1 MPIYSPT
8 GFLDITNATLRTSNT
23 ECQNLQIGS
32 GNVYVTTDLTSNL
45 VLNLENITNL
55 GNSTSNTMRFINTTT
70 GLTVASNAL
79 VTGNVTAGS
88 FIGDGSGLTSIPP
101 SAITGTL
108 SQWSDGTNSDVY
120 IASNVG
126 IGNVH
131 TLTSNTLQ
139 VGANLYV
146 RDADANVLTV
156 TGNVAA
162 TYFEGDGSK
171 LTGISSTLQAIT
183 TAQATTTDTVSFLNA
198 TTGFTVAS
206 NILVTGN
213 VTAGSFM
220 GDGSG
225 LTGISS
231 TLQAITDGGNV
242 TSNVVQFSNATT
254 GLVTTAN
261 IEVGGD
267 LKIDGLTA
275 GTVPYVDTDKFL
287 KNSFI
292 SMTGDTTVITSNLDV
307 TGNIFMRGDRF
318 VVESETKL
326 INDAIIGIANNNVSS
341 ATDIGIL
348 MQRPDANVAIIHH
361 GGTNELSFAYT
372 QNDLEAT
379 DITNDLS
386 KELTINVVGHV
397 ITQNNLTVGGTL
409 KLNTITAAA
418 THSLQAVTGV
428 GSVTSNTVQF
438 SNATTSLTADSNIL
452 VTGNVTAATFLGDG
466 SGLTA
471 LPAAEI
477 TGTLTVANGGT
488 GVVQKTGTGSLVL
501 SDTPTFTGTV
511 TAVTFSGSGS
521 GLTALPAAEI
531 TGTLAVANGGTG
543 VTGST
548 GTGDVVLSIAP
559 AFSGNVTVDTNTLF
573 VDSTNNRV
581 GVGTDSPS
589 SKLTVNQIP
598 EHRSSYD
605 HSLAPMTITNR
616 TVTSNTILND
626 PKHVLNL
633 AREGTSG
640 EAYGANAT
648 FKLSRWENNG
658 LNSRTRLDLNL
669 AHASYDE
676 QHIMTFRSDG
686 NVGIGTTDP
695 SSSLHV
701 NLGNAAGEQHIRATQ
716 TSLASSS
723 KAGIRFGDST
733 WDAFIDHDHG
743 DKDRMNFGF
752 YRNPT
757 REVQMVLT
765 HEGNVGIGTTGPGR
779 KLDVRTGDIR
789 YGDGVAD
796 YDIFAA
802 VLDYGGITVN
812 DGGGGNIAYNIS
824 TGNST
829 ESWCWRFVDG
839 TAKGPGT
846 DYFRVEYSSG
856 NYYHKGTAI
865 SDRRTKTNFVSIDG
879 VDALNSIT
887 KLNPLVYNDKSSNG
901 EIDNR
906 LKGGFIAQEVL
917 DVIPHLVGYDEDRDK
932 PNENGYATAY
942 ALDYNGVF
950 AYNVKATQ
958 EIYKLLL
965 IEQTKVTNLEARILA
980 LENA

>member
-32 GNVYVTTDLTSNL
+32 GNVYVTTDLTSEL

-438 SNATTSLTADSNIL
+438 SNVTTSLTADSNIL

-559 AFSGNVTVDTNTLF
+559 AFSGDVAFDTDTLKI
-573 VDSTNNRV
+573 DSTNNRV
-581 GVGTDSPS
+581 GIGTTSPTVTLDVAGSATNGKSLQLRSGDIDSGTDSA
-589 SKLTVNQIP
+589 QIIFSHSGNP
-598 EHRSSYD
+598 YNSGGYAHSIRTRHRSAGD
-605 HSLAPMTITNR
+605 ADNAIDFWCWNTTNTTNADTLGNKRVMTI
-616 TVTSNTILND
+616 
-626 PKHVLNL
+626 
-633 AREGTSG
+633 EGTG
-640 EAYGANAT
+640 
-648 FKLSRWENNG
+648 R
-658 LNSRTRLDLNL
+658 
-669 AHASYDE
+669 
-676 QHIMTFRSDG
+676 
-686 NVGIGTTDP
+686 VGIGKTDP
-695 SSSLHV
+695 GTALDVDGVIKSNVPSWNMWDTGTISSGTLNFTTNYVPAQNCTVTLSTGRVTATVAGRYFVSFHGFTESDV
-701 NLGNAAGEQHIRATQ
+701 AAGTGCQYFIGKNGVYSIRNYHTQ
-716 TSLASSS
+716 P
-723 KAGIRFGDST
+723 
-733 WDAFIDHDHG
+733 
-743 DKDRMNFGF
+743 DRPGA
-752 YRNPT
+752 
-757 REVQMVLT
+757 LT
-765 HEGNVGIGTTGPGR
+765 YI
-779 KLDVRTGDIR
+779 
-789 YGDGVAD
+789 YGAM
-796 YDIFAA
+796 
-802 VLDYGGITVN
+802 GGITAIMDLAVN
-812 DGGGGNIAYNIS
+812 DY
-824 TGNST
+824 
-829 ESWCWRFVDG
+829 VD
-839 TAKGPGT
+839 
-846 DYFRVEYSSG
+846 VS
-856 NYYHKGTAI
+856 
-865 SDRRTKTNFVSIDG
+865 TNFAVH
-879 VDALNSIT
+879 
-887 KLNPLVYNDKSSNG
+887 SSNG
-901 EIDNR
+901 A
-906 LKGGFIAQEVL
+906 GFCGFMI
-917 DVIPHLVGYDEDRDK
+917 G
-932 PNENGYATAY
+932 
-942 ALDYNGVF
+942 
-950 AYNVKATQ
+950 
-958 EIYKLLL
+958 
-965 IEQTKVTNLEARILA
+965 
-980 LENA
+980 